1 MKKAS
6 WKWVPLSS
14 LLPSQICFTSPGVQ
28 TRVLSMSCLND
39 RPVKSTSEIKYLY
52 FSATQSGVVVTLLQL
67 DLALYMDS
75 VGLSRWLSG
84 KESACQCRRCGLIAV
99 SGRPPGERNGN
110 LLHYSCLEN
119 SVDRRVWQ
127 TIVHGI
133 PRSRTLFSH

>member
-52 FSATQSGVVVTLLQL
+52 FGVTQSDVVVTLLQL
-67 DLALYMDS
+67 DLALHLDS
-75 VGLSRWLSG
+75 VGLPRWLSG
-84 KESACQCRRCGLIAV
+84 KESACQYRRCGFDCFVRKTPWRKKWEPAPLFLSRKFCGQKSVAD
-99 SGRPPGERNGN
+99 
-110 LLHYSCLEN
+110 YSSWDPKEL
-119 SVDRRVWQ
+119 D
-127 TIVHGI
+127 TI
-133 PRSRTLFSH
+133 